1 MVGEMLGSEVVG
13 RRGGRV
19 RGGRRDGR
27 RGGAAPSWWPCGHC
41 YFGIRVK
48 ALSISAHRASV
59 RLLAL
64 VNPLVRRNGALL
76 AEPPGAHRATIWL
89 VAGVGPLVRRNLALL
104 AEPPKNMGHRDPG
117 GKSIEQDYGFSPAA
131 CVRPVVKMPRGQGR
145 GNVGLT
151 FSDSGG
157 GGLPQPTLCPQ
168 FRPRR
173 VRLDRHS
180 LTLASPAVF
189 FVFFLPYVE

>member
-1 MVGEMLGSEVVG
+1 MLVRWVVSVALAAHKRLQRSSKQQQVRSKLLPGGLAQEAPSRDLARVGPP
-13 RRGGRV
+13 V
-19 RGGRRDGR
+19 RG
-27 RGGAAPSWWPCGHC
+27 
-41 YFGIRVK
+41 
-48 ALSISAHRASV
+48 
-59 RLLAL
+59 
-64 VNPLVRRNGALL
+64 NGALL

-157 GGLPQPTLCPQ
+157 GGLPQPTLCSQ

-180 LTLASPAVF
+180 LKAYACPR
-189 FVFFLPYVE
+189 LPYVI